1 MPLAVAAWAAAW
13 LGTGSVPA
21 GIAIASAGGAAALAA
36 AILRRSALLL
46 TVALIIVAVLCAG
59 LVNVHRLRHG
69 PVAALAAH
77 RAVVSA
83 EVEIRADPHRIAG
96 SGPRASAAVMKAATV
111 RLAGRGGAWLV
122 RAPLLLVVS
131 GPEFEQWF
139 HVPVGSRVRVDG
151 RMEVAEPGSDVAAV
165 LRVRGSPAVVKA
177 PRLA

>member
-1 MPLAVAAWAAAW
+1 MRTAAPAADLRIVPLAVAAWAAAW

-96 SGPRASAAVMKAATV
+96 SGPRAGAAVMKAATV
-111 RLAGRGGAWLV
+111 RLEGLTVAGT
-122 RAPLLLVVS
+122 
-131 GPEFEQWF
+131 
-139 HVPVGSRVRVDG
+139 
-151 RMEVAEPGSDVAAV
+151 
-165 LRVRGSPAVVKA
+165 
-177 PRLA
+177 